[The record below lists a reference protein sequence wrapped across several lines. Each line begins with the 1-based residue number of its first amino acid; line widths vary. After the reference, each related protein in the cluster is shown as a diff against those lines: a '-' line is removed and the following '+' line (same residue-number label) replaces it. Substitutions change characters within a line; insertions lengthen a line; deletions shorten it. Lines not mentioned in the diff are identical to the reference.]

1 MSFGGKPTQN
11 NQNKEIKIEGYPT
24 LSTAEFRQLRRIPFV
39 FDETSMA
46 AAIEI
51 AADSVQGQLSK
62 AKQPFSG
69 ANVSLY
75 KRAVYSLAH
84 ADLLPEF
91 ATQNRRDEAE
101 NTAEDAGIQGDRF
114 RAQSTRDIS
123 QILCSSSN
131 SIGLI

>member
-1 MSFGGKPTQN
+1 MSFSGKQPT
-11 NQNKEIKIEGYPT
+11 NKNTEIKTEGFPT
-24 LSTAEFRQLRRIPFV
+24 LSTSEFRQLRRIPFV
-39 FDETSMA
+39 FDDDSMS

-51 AADSVQGQLSK
+51 AADDVQLQLIK
-62 AKQPFSG
+62 AVKPFSG
-69 ANVSLY
+69 ANISLY

-123 QILCSSSN
+123 QILGRPSN

>member
-1 MSFGGKPTQN
+1 MSFGGKKPEKQNTQIN
-11 NQNKEIKIEGYPT
+11 GGDFPM

-39 FDETSMA
+39 FDESSLA

-51 AADSVQGQLSK
+51 AANEVQRQLISRK
-62 AKQPFSG
+62 VHIIGTKVP
-69 ANVSLY
+69 LY

-101 NTAEDAGIQGDRF
+101 NTAEDAGIQGDRM
-114 RAQSTRDIS
+114 RAQSNRDINQLIAIS
-123 QILCSSSN
+123 GN
-131 SIGLI
+131 SIWLI